1 MEIDLLE
8 LKKSFQEK
16 ENKINSIKE
25 TININKRIE
34 EIKELEKKTLDS
46 EFWNDKIKSQTIIKK
61 MNEAKEFVNQ
71 FNYLE
76 ELYLEEEILLEFVM
90 SEENDFLDELF
101 EKNKKLE
108 EEIENFETMILLDG
122 DYDLNNAILT
132 IHSGAGGTE
141 ACDWVEML
149 YRMYSRWMNT
159 KKYKI
164 TQLDL
169 MPGDS
174 VGIKSITFLVE
185 GNFAYGHLKCEKGI
199 HRLVRISP
207 FDANK
212 KRHTSFASLDV
223 LPEVDNEIEI
233 EIKPEEIRV
242 DTYRASGAGGQHVNM
257 TDSAVR
263 ITHLSTGIVTTC
275 QQERSQIQN
284 RERAMKIMKSKL
296 LDLEMKKKEEEM
308 KKIQGI
314 QSDIGWGNQIR
325 SYVFQPYTMV
335 KDHRTNFEIGNIKD
349 VMDGNID
356 GFINSYLKWIK
367 SK

>member
-16 ENKINSIKE
+16 EKKINSIKE

-34 EIKELEKKTLDS
+34 EIKELEKETLDS
-46 EFWNDKIKSQTIIKK
+46 KFWNDKIKSQSIIKK
-61 MNEAKEFVNQ
+61 LNEAKEFVNK

-76 ELYLEEEILLEFVM
+76 ELYLEEEILLEFVL
-90 SEENDFLDELF
+90 SKENDFLDELF

-122 DYDLNNAILT
+122 DYDLNNAIVT

-185 GNFAYGHLKCEKGI
+185 GNFAYGHLKCEKGV

-284 RERAMKIMKSKL
+284 RERAMKVMKSKL